1 MRRVGIHWEMQAV
14 DTALLPEKAKSLG
27 YDQLE
32 LDGLGLL
39 EMSPWGRKRL
49 LFEARNNQIDLSY
62 SLVPPVGW
70 DLSSLD
76 EEVRRSAVHR
86 MQELMKLL
94 GELGGGSLSGP
105 LYAQNS
111 FDEPYAA
118 HKAEHWEQSVKSLR
132 SLTPVAE
139 EEDVVLNLRPVNRYE
154 HCLVNTAEQALKL
167 IHAVN
172 HPNFGIDLDTFH
184 MNIEE
189 RSLSKAIEQAG
200 IYLHCLHVRENT
212 GLPFGQGCLDWA
224 SVEAG
229 LTTIHYEGPI
239 VHTIGSTNRADAS
252 ALRESLCDF
261 H

>member
-1 MRRVGIHWEMQAV
+1 MRSLGIHWEMQAV
-14 DTALLPEKAKSLG
+14 DSALLPEKAKLLG

-32 LDGLGLL
+32 LDGLALL

-76 EEVRRSAVHR
+76 EEVRRSAVH
-86 MQELMKLL
+86 MVQDLMKQL

-105 LYAQNS
+105 LYAHRS
-111 FDEPYAA
+111 FDESYLA

-189 RSLSKAIEQAG
+189 HSFSKAIEQAG

-212 GLPFGQGCLDWA
+212 GLPVGQGCLDWA
-224 SVEAG
+224 RVEAG
-229 LTTIHYEGPI
+229 LASIHYDGPI
-239 VHTIGSTNRADAS
+239 VHTIGSANSGDVST
-252 ALRESLCDF
+252 LRQLLCDF